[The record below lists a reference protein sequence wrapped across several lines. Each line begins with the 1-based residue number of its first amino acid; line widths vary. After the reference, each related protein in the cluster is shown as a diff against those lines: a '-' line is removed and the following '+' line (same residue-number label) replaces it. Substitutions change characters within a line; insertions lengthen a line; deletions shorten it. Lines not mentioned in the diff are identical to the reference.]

1 LHFSFTK
8 HFYKKRQQFSRFF
21 LNFATRYFL
30 TTIIS
35 TFFNEDIFKMKTIHK
50 TNDRHSLSWL
60 ANAVT
65 TLVLTAAV
73 SLCLA
78 SCAGEKAH
86 KRFVV
91 GVSQCS
97 EDTWRDKLNEELRI
111 AATYYDVALQIKSAN
126 DDVRLQTEQIDRFV
140 EQGVDLLVVAPGQ
153 VSISPAIDKAYE
165 KGIPVIIF
173 DRRTRSNKYTAYIG
187 ADNHDIGASMA
198 EFMANANTAGTKV
211 VELCGLSS
219 SSPAIERDAGF
230 DSVAAHRPNIDI
242 VKKVY
247 ADWTEEGAYHVMDSL
262 LSTPYPAFNCLFAH
276 NDRMAMGARRAV
288 VKHGIDPKTIKLCG
302 IDAMPQHGGGMQLVA
317 EGKLFASSIY
327 PTRGDEVMR
336 LAMKILTHKPYDR
349 ENRLSSALV
358 TEANARVLLMQYD
371 ETTRQQGHLSE
382 LRDRVDKTVSDF
394 KTQRIYLLI
403 MLGALLLLGMA
414 YVYVVRANRAKA
426 RLNRQLADSV
436 EQQRQM
442 TKHIEEL
449 THTQLQF
456 FTNISHEL
464 RTPLT
469 LIAGPT
475 EQLLEDKTV
484 QGTHRRMLQMVER
497 NTKILI
503 QLVSEILDFRKVQN
517 NKAVLKL
524 NRFNLAETL
533 RLWADDFDAVTS
545 RKGITVKVD
554 APADAAQA
562 TVIADRDK
570 LARVFFNLMSNA
582 VKYTPKDGTITITLR
597 HNEGSFFFT
606 MNNDSVKTISKDDL
620 PHIFERFYQP
630 KGSIGGTGIGLALVK
645 ANVDL
650 HHGSISATS
659 SQEEGTTFSITL
671 PDTQEGYDPDADND
685 GNKDN
690 STKAE
695 QGYVDDS
702 YAPVNVEAA
711 EKAERITNAEDFDA
725 DRPLVLIIDDNNG
738 MRAYLR
744 SILQDHYN
752 VSEAVNGQQG
762 LERARREVP
771 KLVVCDVMMP
781 VMDGLE
787 FTRRLKADTATSH
800 IPVIL
805 LTARS
810 LSEQREEGYGTGAD
824 SYLTKPFTGSLLLA
838 RIDNL
843 IHSRTLL
850 RSLFSGNSKEE
861 EKEEEMLGAQDQTFV
876 TRLREVIRDNM
887 GDSDFSVERIGEE
900 IGLSRVQLYRKVKAL
915 TGQTP
920 VELLRKARLE
930 RSRRLIEKTEK
941 SVSEIAYEVGFTSPS
956 YFNKCFKDEFG
967 ISPGAMREK
976 AQG

>member
-1 LHFSFTK
+1 
-8 HFYKKRQQFSRFF
+8 
-21 LNFATRYFL
+21 
-30 TTIIS
+30 
-35 TFFNEDIFKMKTIHK
+35 MKTIHK
-50 TNDRHSLSWL
+50 TNKRHSLSWF

-65 TLVLTAAV
+65 VLVLTAAE

-78 SCAGEKAH
+78 SCGGEETH

-111 AATYYDVALQIKSAN
+111 AATYYDVDLQIKSAN
-126 DDVRLQTEQIDRFV
+126 DDVRLQTEQINRFV

-153 VSISPAIDKAYE
+153 VTISPAIDKAYE
-165 KGIPVIIF
+165 KGIPVIVF
-173 DRRTRSNKYTAYIG
+173 DRRTHSDKYTAYIG
-187 ADNHDIGASMA
+187 ANNHEIGASMA

-219 SSPAIERDAGF
+219 SSPAIERGEGF
-230 DSVAAHRPNIDI
+230 DSVATLRPNIDI

-247 ADWTEEGAYHVMDSL
+247 ADWTEKGAYRVMDSL
-262 LSTPYPAFNCLFAH
+262 LSTPYPAFNGIFAH

-302 IDAMPQHGGGMQLVA
+302 IDAMPQQGGGMQLVA

-597 HNEGSFFFT
+597 HNGGSFFFT

-659 SQEEGTTFSITL
+659 TQEEGTTFSITL

-915 TGQTP
+915 TDQTP

>member
-1 LHFSFTK
+1 
-8 HFYKKRQQFSRFF
+8 
-21 LNFATRYFL
+21 
-30 TTIIS
+30 
-35 TFFNEDIFKMKTIHK
+35 MKTIHK
-50 TNDRHSLSWL
+50 TNKRHSLSWL
-60 ANAVT
+60 ASAVT
-65 TLVLTAAV
+65 ALVLTAAV

-78 SCAGEKAH
+78 SCRGKEAH

-111 AATYYDVALQIKSAN
+111 AATYYDVDLQIKSAN

-302 IDAMPQHGGGMQLVA
+302 IDAMPQQGGGMQLVA

-524 NRFNLAETL
+524 NRFNLGETL
-533 RLWADDFDAVTS
+533 RLWADDFGAVTS
-545 RKGITVKVD
+545 RKGIKVQVD

-562 TVIADRDK
+562 TIIADRDK

-597 HNEGSFFFT
+597 HNEGEFFFT

-620 PHIFERFYQP
+620 PHIFERFYQS

-659 SQEEGTTFSITL
+659 TQEEGTTFSITL
-671 PDTQEGYDPDADND
+671 PDTQEGYDPDADKDN
-685 GNKDN
+685 NKDN

-702 YAPVNVEAA
+702 YAPANVEAA

>member
-1 LHFSFTK
+1 
-8 HFYKKRQQFSRFF
+8 
-21 LNFATRYFL
+21 
-30 TTIIS
+30 
-35 TFFNEDIFKMKTIHK
+35 MKTIHK
-50 TNDRHSLSWL
+50 TNKRHSLSWL

-86 KRFVV
+86 KRCVV

-111 AATYYDVALQIKSAN
+111 AATYYDVDLQIKSAN

-288 VKHGIDPKTIKLCG
+288 VKHGIDPSAIKFCG
-302 IDAMPQHGGGMQLVA
+302 IDAMPQKDGGMQLVA

-358 TEANARVLLMQYD
+358 TEANARVLLMQND

-382 LRDRVDKTVSDF
+382 LRNRVDKTVSDF

-403 MLGALLLLGMA
+403 MLSALLLLALA
-414 YVYVVRANRAKA
+414 YVYVVNANRAKA
-426 RLNRQLADSV
+426 RMNRQLADSV

-524 NRFNLAETL
+524 NRFNLGETL

-597 HNEGSFFFT
+597 HNGGSFFFT

-695 QGYVDDS
+695 QGYVNDS

-824 SYLTKPFTGSLLLA
+824 SYLTKPFTGSLLLT

-861 EKEEEMLGAQDQTFV
+861 EKEEEMLGAQDQSFV

>member
-1 LHFSFTK
+1 
-8 HFYKKRQQFSRFF
+8 
-21 LNFATRYFL
+21 
-30 TTIIS
+30 
-35 TFFNEDIFKMKTIHK
+35 MKTIHK
-50 TNDRHSLSWL
+50 TNKRHSLSWL

-65 TLVLTAAV
+65 ALVLTAAV

-78 SCAGEKAH
+78 SCGGGEAH

-111 AATYYDVALQIKSAN
+111 AATYYDVDLQIKSAN
-126 DDVRLQTEQIDRFV
+126 DDVRLQTEQINRFV

-165 KGIPVIIF
+165 KGIPVIVF
-173 DRRTRSNKYTAYIG
+173 DRRTHSDKYTAYIG
-187 ADNHDIGASMA
+187 ANNHEIGASMA

-219 SSPAIERDAGF
+219 SSPAIERGEGF
-230 DSVAAHRPNIDI
+230 DSVAALRPNIDI

-247 ADWTEEGAYHVMDSL
+247 ADWTEEGAYRVMDSL
-262 LSTPYPAFNCLFAH
+262 LSTPYPAFNSIFAH

-302 IDAMPQHGGGMQLVA
+302 IDAMPQQGGGMQLVA

-597 HNEGSFFFT
+597 HNGGSFFFT

-967 ISPGAMREK
+967 ISPGAMRDK

>member
-1 LHFSFTK
+1 
-8 HFYKKRQQFSRFF
+8 
-21 LNFATRYFL
+21 
-30 TTIIS
+30 
-35 TFFNEDIFKMKTIHK
+35 M
-50 TNDRHSLSWL
+50 
-60 ANAVT
+60 
-65 TLVLTAAV
+65 LTAAV
-73 SLCLA
+73 SLSLA
-78 SCAGEKAH
+78 SCAGEKAN

-111 AATYYDVALQIKSAN
+111 AATYYDVDLQIKSAN

-153 VSISPAIDKAYE
+153 VTISPAIDKAYE

-198 EFMANANTAGTKV
+198 EFMANANTEGTEV

-230 DSVAAHRPNIDI
+230 DSVAACRPNISI

-247 ADWTEEGAYHVMDSL
+247 ADWTEQGAYRVMDSL

-288 VKHGIDPKTIKLCG
+288 VKHGIDPKTIKFCG
-302 IDAMPQHGGGMQLVA
+302 IDAMPQQGGGMHLVS

-358 TEANARVLLMQYD
+358 TEANARVLLMQND

-382 LRDRVDKTVSDF
+382 LRNRVDKTVSDF

-403 MLGALLLLGMA
+403 MLSALLLLGIA
-414 YVYVVRANRAKA
+414 YVYVVSANRAKA

-524 NRFNLAETL
+524 NRFHLAETL
-533 RLWADDFDAVTS
+533 RLWADDFGAVTS

-582 VKYTPKDGTITITLR
+582 VKYTPQDGTITITLR
-597 HNEGSFFFT
+597 HNDGSFFFT

-620 PHIFERFYQP
+620 PHIFERFYQS

-752 VSEAVNGQQG
+752 VSEAVDGQQG

-930 RSRRLIEKTEK
+930 RGRRLIEKTEK

>member
-1 LHFSFTK
+1 
-8 HFYKKRQQFSRFF
+8 
-21 LNFATRYFL
+21 
-30 TTIIS
+30 
-35 TFFNEDIFKMKTIHK
+35 MKTIHK
-50 TNDRHSLSWL
+50 TNKRHSLSWL

-65 TLVLTAAV
+65 ALVLTAAV

-78 SCAGEKAH
+78 SCGGGEAH

-111 AATYYDVALQIKSAN
+111 AATYYDVDLQIKSAN
-126 DDVRLQTEQIDRFV
+126 DDVRLQTEQINRFV

-165 KGIPVIIF
+165 KGIPVIVF
-173 DRRTRSNKYTAYIG
+173 DRRTHSDKYTAYIG
-187 ADNHDIGASMA
+187 ANNHEIGASMA

-219 SSPAIERDAGF
+219 SSPAIERGEGF
-230 DSVAAHRPNIDI
+230 DSVAALRPNIDI

-247 ADWTEEGAYHVMDSL
+247 ADWTEQGAYRVMDSL

-288 VKHGIDPKTIKLCG
+288 VKHGIDPKTIKFCG
-302 IDAMPQHGGGMQLVA
+302 IDAMPQQGGGMHLVS

-358 TEANARVLLMQYD
+358 TEANARVLLMQND

-382 LRDRVDKTVSDF
+382 LRNRVDKTVSDF

-442 TKHIEEL
+442 TKHIKEL

-620 PHIFERFYQP
+620 PHIFERFYQS

-744 SILQDHYN
+744 SILQNHYN
-752 VSEAVNGQQG
+752 VSEAVDGQQG

-876 TRLREVIRDNM
+876 TKLREVIRDNM

-930 RSRRLIEKTEK
+930 RGRRLIEKTEK

-967 ISPGAMREK
+967 ISPGVMREK
-976 AQG
+976 MQG

>member
-1 LHFSFTK
+1 
-8 HFYKKRQQFSRFF
+8 
-21 LNFATRYFL
+21 
-30 TTIIS
+30 
-35 TFFNEDIFKMKTIHK
+35 MKAIHK
-50 TNDRHSLSWL
+50 TNGRHSLSWL

-65 TLVLTAAV
+65 ALVLTAAV

-111 AATYYDVALQIKSAN
+111 AATYYDVDLQIKSAN
-126 DDVRLQTEQIDRFV
+126 DDVRLQTEQINRFV

-165 KGIPVIIF
+165 KGIPVIVF
-173 DRRTRSNKYTAYIG
+173 DRQTHSDKYTAYIG
-187 ADNHDIGASMA
+187 ANNHEIGASMA

-358 TEANARVLLMQYD
+358 TEANARVLLMQND

-382 LRDRVDKTVSDF
+382 LRNRVDKTVSDF

-403 MLGALLLLGMA
+403 MLSALLLLALA
-414 YVYVVRANRAKA
+414 YVYVVNANRAKA
-426 RLNRQLADSV
+426 RMNRQLADSV

-524 NRFNLAETL
+524 NRFNLGETL

-582 VKYTPKDGTITITLR
+582 VKYTPKDGTITITLK

>member
-1 LHFSFTK
+1 
-8 HFYKKRQQFSRFF
+8 
-21 LNFATRYFL
+21 
-30 TTIIS
+30 
-35 TFFNEDIFKMKTIHK
+35 MKTIHK
-50 TNDRHSLSWL
+50 TNKRHSLSWL

-65 TLVLTAAV
+65 ALVLTTAV

-78 SCAGEKAH
+78 SCGGGEAH

-111 AATYYDVALQIKSAN
+111 AATYYDVDLQIKSAN
-126 DDVRLQTEQIDRFV
+126 DDVRLQTEQINRFV

-165 KGIPVIIF
+165 KGIPVIVF
-173 DRRTRSNKYTAYIG
+173 DRRTHSDKYTAYIG
-187 ADNHDIGASMA
+187 ANNHEIGASMA

-219 SSPAIERDAGF
+219 SSPAIERGEGF
-230 DSVAAHRPNIDI
+230 DSVAALRPNIDI

-247 ADWTEEGAYHVMDSL
+247 ADWTEEGAYRVMDSL
-262 LSTPYPAFNCLFAH
+262 LSTPYPAFNSIFAH

-302 IDAMPQHGGGMQLVA
+302 IDAMPQQGGGMQLVA
-317 EGKLFASSIY
+317 EDKLFASSIY

-382 LRDRVDKTVSDF
+382 LRDRVDKTVNDF

-597 HNEGSFFFT
+597 HNGGSFFFT

-620 PHIFERFYQP
+620 SHIFERFYQP

>member
-1 LHFSFTK
+1 
-8 HFYKKRQQFSRFF
+8 
-21 LNFATRYFL
+21 
-30 TTIIS
+30 
-35 TFFNEDIFKMKTIHK
+35 MKTIHK
-50 TNDRHSLSWL
+50 TNKRHSLSWL
-60 ANAVT
+60 ASAVT
-65 TLVLTAAV
+65 ALVLTAAV

-78 SCAGEKAH
+78 SCGGGEAH

-111 AATYYDVALQIKSAN
+111 AATYYDVDLQIKSAN
-126 DDVRLQTEQIDRFV
+126 DDVRLQTEQINRFV

-165 KGIPVIIF
+165 KGIPVIVF
-173 DRRTRSNKYTAYIG
+173 DRRTHSDKYTAYIG
-187 ADNHDIGASMA
+187 ANNHEIGASMA

-219 SSPAIERDAGF
+219 SSPAIERGEGF
-230 DSVAAHRPNIDI
+230 DSVAALRPNIDI

-247 ADWTEEGAYHVMDSL
+247 ADWTEEGAYRVMDSL
-262 LSTPYPAFNCLFAH
+262 LSTPYPAFNSIFAH

-302 IDAMPQHGGGMQLVA
+302 IDAMPQQGGGMQLVA

-582 VKYTPKDGTITITLR
+582 VKYTPKDGTITITLK
-597 HNEGSFFFT
+597 HNGGSFFFT

>member
-1 LHFSFTK
+1 
-8 HFYKKRQQFSRFF
+8 
-21 LNFATRYFL
+21 
-30 TTIIS
+30 
-35 TFFNEDIFKMKTIHK
+35 MKTIHK

-111 AATYYDVALQIKSAN
+111 AATYYDVDLQIKSAN
-126 DDVRLQTEQIDRFV
+126 DDVRLQTEQINRFV

-165 KGIPVIIF
+165 KGIPVIVF
-173 DRRTRSNKYTAYIG
+173 DRQTHSDKYTAYIG
-187 ADNHDIGASMA
+187 ANNHEIGASMA

-358 TEANARVLLMQYD
+358 TEANARVLLMQND

-382 LRDRVDKTVSDF
+382 LRNRVDKTVSDF

-403 MLGALLLLGMA
+403 MLGALFLLALA
-414 YVYVVRANRAKA
+414 YVYVVNANRAKA
-426 RLNRQLADSV
+426 RMNRQLADSV

-524 NRFNLAETL
+524 NRFNLGETL
-533 RLWADDFDAVTS
+533 RLWADDFGAVTS
-545 RKGITVKVD
+545 RKGITVQVD

-671 PDTQEGYDPDADND
+671 PDKQEGYDPDADND

-725 DRPLVLIIDDNNG
+725 ERPLVLIIDDNNG

>member
-1 LHFSFTK
+1 
-8 HFYKKRQQFSRFF
+8 
-21 LNFATRYFL
+21 
-30 TTIIS
+30 
-35 TFFNEDIFKMKTIHK
+35 MKTIHK
-50 TNDRHSLSWL
+50 TNKCHSLSWL

-65 TLVLTAAV
+65 ALVLTAAV

-78 SCAGEKAH
+78 SCGGGEAH

-111 AATYYDVALQIKSAN
+111 AATYYDVDLQIKSAN
-126 DDVRLQTEQIDRFV
+126 DDVRLQTEQINRFV

-165 KGIPVIIF
+165 KGIPVIVF
-173 DRRTRSNKYTAYIG
+173 DRRTHSDKYTAYIG
-187 ADNHDIGASMA
+187 ANNHEIGASMA

-219 SSPAIERDAGF
+219 SSPAIERGEGF
-230 DSVAAHRPNIDI
+230 DSVAALRPNIDI

-247 ADWTEEGAYHVMDSL
+247 ADWTEEGAYRVMDSL

-302 IDAMPQHGGGMQLVA
+302 IDAMPQQGGGMQLVA

-358 TEANARVLLMQYD
+358 TEANARVLLMQND

-382 LRDRVDKTVSDF
+382 LRNRVDKTVSDF

-403 MLGALLLLGMA
+403 MLGALFLLALA

-597 HNEGSFFFT
+597 HNGGSFFFT

>member
-1 LHFSFTK
+1 
-8 HFYKKRQQFSRFF
+8 
-21 LNFATRYFL
+21 
-30 TTIIS
+30 
-35 TFFNEDIFKMKTIHK
+35 MKTIHK
-50 TNDRHSLSWL
+50 TNNRHYLSWL
-60 ANAVT
+60 ASAVT

-111 AATYYDVALQIKSAN
+111 AATYYDVDLQIKSAN

-153 VSISPAIDKAYE
+153 VTISPAIDKAYE

-198 EFMANANTAGTKV
+198 EFMANANTEGTEV

-230 DSVAAHRPNIDI
+230 DSVAACRPNISI

-247 ADWTEEGAYHVMDSL
+247 ADWTEQGAYHVMDSL
-262 LSTPYPAFNCLFAH
+262 LNTPYPAFNCLFAH

-288 VKHGIDPKTIKLCG
+288 VKHGIDPKTIKFCG
-302 IDAMPQHGGGMQLVA
+302 IDAMPQQGGGMHLVS

-358 TEANARVLLMQYD
+358 TEANARVLLMQND

-382 LRDRVDKTVSDF
+382 LRNRVDKTVSDF

-403 MLGALLLLGMA
+403 MLSALLLLGIA
-414 YVYVVRANRAKA
+414 YVYVVSANRAKA

-517 NKAVLKL
+517 DKAVLKL

-533 RLWADDFDAVTS
+533 RLWADDFGAVTS

-582 VKYTPKDGTITITLR
+582 VKYTPQDGTITITLR
-597 HNEGSFFFT
+597 HNDGSFFFT

-620 PHIFERFYQP
+620 PHIFERFYQS

-685 GNKDN
+685 DSKDN

-752 VSEAVNGQQG
+752 VSEAVDGQQG

-876 TRLREVIRDNM
+876 TKLREVIRDNM

-930 RSRRLIEKTEK
+930 RGRRLIEKTEK

-967 ISPGAMREK
+967 ISPGVMREK
-976 AQG
+976 MQG

>member
-1 LHFSFTK
+1 
-8 HFYKKRQQFSRFF
+8 
-21 LNFATRYFL
+21 
-30 TTIIS
+30 
-35 TFFNEDIFKMKTIHK
+35 MKTIHK

-111 AATYYDVALQIKSAN
+111 AATYYDVDLQIKSAN
-126 DDVRLQTEQIDRFV
+126 DDVRLQTEQINRFV

-165 KGIPVIIF
+165 KGIPVIVF
-173 DRRTRSNKYTAYIG
+173 DRQTHSDKYTAYIG
-187 ADNHDIGASMA
+187 ANNHEIGASMA

-302 IDAMPQHGGGMQLVA
+302 IDAMPQQGGGMQLVA

-426 RLNRQLADSV
+426 RMNRQLADSV

>member
-1 LHFSFTK
+1 
-8 HFYKKRQQFSRFF
+8 
-21 LNFATRYFL
+21 
-30 TTIIS
+30 
-35 TFFNEDIFKMKTIHK
+35 MKTIHK
-50 TNDRHSLSWL
+50 TNKPLSLSWL
-60 ANAVT
+60 ASTVT
-65 TLVLTAAV
+65 VLVLTAAV

-78 SCAGEKAH
+78 SCRGKEAH

-111 AATYYDVALQIKSAN
+111 AATYYDVDLQIKSAN

-173 DRRTRSNKYTAYIG
+173 DRQTRSNKYTAYIG

-382 LRDRVDKTVSDF
+382 LRNRVDKTVSDF

-403 MLGALLLLGMA
+403 MLSALLLLALA
-414 YVYVVRANRAKA
+414 YVYVVNANRAKA
-426 RLNRQLADSV
+426 RMNRQLADSV

-582 VKYTPKDGTITITLR
+582 VKYTPKDGTITITLK
-597 HNEGSFFFT
+597 HNGGSFFFT

-920 VELLRKARLE
+920 VELLRRARLE
-930 RSRRLIEKTEK
+930 RGRRLIEKTEK

-967 ISPGAMREK
+967 ISPGVMREK
-976 AQG
+976 TQG

>member
-1 LHFSFTK
+1 
-8 HFYKKRQQFSRFF
+8 
-21 LNFATRYFL
+21 
-30 TTIIS
+30 
-35 TFFNEDIFKMKTIHK
+35 MKTIHK

-65 TLVLTAAV
+65 ALVLTAAV

-78 SCAGEKAH
+78 SCGGKEAH

-111 AATYYDVALQIKSAN
+111 AATYYDVDLQIKSAN

-153 VSISPAIDKAYE
+153 VTISPAIDKAYE

-198 EFMANANTAGTKV
+198 EFMANANTEGTEV

-230 DSVAAHRPNIDI
+230 DSVAACRPNISI

-247 ADWTEEGAYHVMDSL
+247 ADWTEQGAYHVMDSL

-288 VKHGIDPKTIKLCG
+288 VKHGIDPKTIKFCG
-302 IDAMPQHGGGMQLVA
+302 IDAMPQQGGGMHLVS

-358 TEANARVLLMQYD
+358 TEANARVLLMQND

-382 LRDRVDKTVSDF
+382 LRNRVDKTVSDF

-403 MLGALLLLGMA
+403 MLSALILLGIA
-414 YVYVVRANRAKA
+414 YVYVVSANRAKA
-426 RLNRQLADSV
+426 RLNRQLAESV

-484 QGTHRRMLQMVER
+484 QGTHRRLLQMVER

-533 RLWADDFDAVTS
+533 RLWADDFGAVTS

-554 APADAAQA
+554 NPADAAQA

-582 VKYTPKDGTITITLR
+582 VKYTPQDGTITITLR
-597 HNEGSFFFT
+597 HNDGSFFFT
-606 MNNDSVKTISKDDL
+606 MNNNSVKTISKDDL
-620 PHIFERFYQP
+620 PHIFERFYQS

-861 EKEEEMLGAQDQTFV
+861 EKEEEMLGAQDQSFV

>member
-1 LHFSFTK
+1 
-8 HFYKKRQQFSRFF
+8 
-21 LNFATRYFL
+21 
-30 TTIIS
+30 
-35 TFFNEDIFKMKTIHK
+35 MKTIHK
-50 TNDRHSLSWL
+50 TNKRHSLSWL
-60 ANAVT
+60 ASTVT
-65 TLVLTAAV
+65 VLMLTAAV

-78 SCAGEKAH
+78 SCRGKEAH

-111 AATYYDVALQIKSAN
+111 AATYYDVDLQIKSAN
-126 DDVRLQTEQIDRFV
+126 DDVRLQTEQINRFV

-153 VSISPAIDKAYE
+153 VSISPAIDKAYV

-187 ADNHDIGASMA
+187 ADNHEIGASMA

-358 TEANARVLLMQYD
+358 TEANARVLLMQND

-382 LRDRVDKTVSDF
+382 LRNRVDKTVNDF

-426 RLNRQLADSV
+426 RMNRQLADSV

-545 RKGITVKVD
+545 HKGITVKVD

-582 VKYTPKDGTITITLR
+582 VKYTPKDGTITITLK
-597 HNEGSFFFT
+597 HNGGSFFFT
-606 MNNDSVKTISKDDL
+606 MNNDSVKTISKDDI

-930 RSRRLIEKTEK
+930 RGRRLIEKTEK

>member
-1 LHFSFTK
+1 
-8 HFYKKRQQFSRFF
+8 
-21 LNFATRYFL
+21 
-30 TTIIS
+30 
-35 TFFNEDIFKMKTIHK
+35 MKTIHK
-50 TNDRHSLSWL
+50 TNKRHSLSWL
-60 ANAVT
+60 ASAVT
-65 TLVLTAAV
+65 ALVLTAAV

-78 SCAGEKAH
+78 SCRGKEAH

-111 AATYYDVALQIKSAN
+111 AATYYDVDLQIKSAN

-336 LAMKILTHKPYDR
+336 LAMKILTHKPYNR

-358 TEANARVLLMQYD
+358 TEANARVLLMQND

-382 LRDRVDKTVSDF
+382 LRNRVDKTVSDF

-403 MLGALLLLGMA
+403 MLSALLLLALA
-414 YVYVVRANRAKA
+414 YVYVVNANRAKA
-426 RLNRQLADSV
+426 RMNRQLADSV

-524 NRFNLAETL
+524 NRFNLGETL
-533 RLWADDFDAVTS
+533 RLWADDFGAVTS
-545 RKGITVKVD
+545 RKGIKVQVD

-562 TVIADRDK
+562 TIIADRDK

-597 HNEGSFFFT
+597 HNEGEFFFT

-620 PHIFERFYQP
+620 PHIFERFYQS

-659 SQEEGTTFSITL
+659 TQEEGTTFSITL

-685 GNKDN
+685 NNKDN

-861 EKEEEMLGAQDQTFV
+861 EEEEERLGAQDQTFV

-967 ISPGAMREK
+967 ISPGTMREK

>member
-1 LHFSFTK
+1 M
-8 HFYKKRQQFSRFF
+8 
-21 LNFATRYFL
+21 
-30 TTIIS
+30 I
-35 TFFNEDIFKMKTIHK
+35 TIHK
-50 TNDRHSLSWL
+50 TNNRHYLSWL
-60 ANAVT
+60 ASAVT
-65 TLVLTAAV
+65 ALVLTAAV

-111 AATYYDVALQIKSAN
+111 AATYYDVDLQIKSAN

-198 EFMANANTAGTKV
+198 EFMANANTEGTEV

-230 DSVAAHRPNIDI
+230 DSVATCRPNISI

-247 ADWTEEGAYHVMDSL
+247 ADWTEQGAYHVMDSL

-288 VKHGIDPKTIKLCG
+288 VKHGIDPKTIKFCG
-302 IDAMPQHGGGMQLVA
+302 IDAMPQQGGGMQLVS

-358 TEANARVLLMQYD
+358 TEANARVLLMQND

-382 LRDRVDKTVSDF
+382 LRNRVDKTVSDF

-403 MLGALLLLGMA
+403 MLSALLLLGIA
-414 YVYVVRANRAKA
+414 YVYVVSANRAKV

-533 RLWADDFDAVTS
+533 RLWADDFGAVTS

-606 MNNDSVKTISKDDL
+606 MNNNAVKTISKDDL
-620 PHIFERFYQP
+620 PHIFERFYQS

-752 VSEAVNGQQG
+752 VSEAVDGQQG

-876 TRLREVIRDNM
+876 TKLREVIRDNM

-930 RSRRLIEKTEK
+930 RGRRLIEKTEK

-967 ISPGAMREK
+967 ISPGVMREK
-976 AQG
+976 TQG

>member
-1 LHFSFTK
+1 
-8 HFYKKRQQFSRFF
+8 
-21 LNFATRYFL
+21 
-30 TTIIS
+30 
-35 TFFNEDIFKMKTIHK
+35 MKTIHK
-50 TNDRHSLSWL
+50 TNNRHSLSWL
-60 ANAVT
+60 ASTVT
-65 TLVLTAAV
+65 ALVLTAAV

-78 SCAGEKAH
+78 SCGGKEAH

-111 AATYYDVALQIKSAN
+111 AATYYDVDLQIKSAN
-126 DDVRLQTEQIDRFV
+126 DDVRLQTEQINRFV

-198 EFMANANTAGTKV
+198 EFMANANTEGTEV

-230 DSVAAHRPNIDI
+230 DSVAACRPNISI

-247 ADWTEEGAYHVMDSL
+247 ADWTEQGAYHVMDSL

-302 IDAMPQHGGGMQLVA
+302 IDAMPQQGGGMQLVA

-382 LRDRVDKTVSDF
+382 LRNRVDKTVSDF

-403 MLGALLLLGMA
+403 MLGALFLLALA
-414 YVYVVRANRAKA
+414 YVYVVNANRAKA
-426 RLNRQLADSV
+426 RMNRQLADSV

-524 NRFNLAETL
+524 NRFNLGETL

-545 RKGITVKVD
+545 RKGITVKVN

-650 HHGSISATS
+650 HHGSISVTS

-876 TRLREVIRDNM
+876 TKLREVIRDNM

-930 RSRRLIEKTEK
+930 RGRRLIEKTEK

-967 ISPGAMREK
+967 ISPGAMRENM
-976 AQG
+976 QG

>member
-1 LHFSFTK
+1 
-8 HFYKKRQQFSRFF
+8 
-21 LNFATRYFL
+21 
-30 TTIIS
+30 
-35 TFFNEDIFKMKTIHK
+35 MKTIHK

-111 AATYYDVALQIKSAN
+111 AATYYDVDLQIKSAN
-126 DDVRLQTEQIDRFV
+126 DDVRLQTEQINRFV

-165 KGIPVIIF
+165 KGIPVIVF

-302 IDAMPQHGGGMQLVA
+302 IDAMPQQGGGMQLVA

-382 LRDRVDKTVSDF
+382 LRNRVDKTVSDF

-403 MLGALLLLGMA
+403 MLGALFLLALA
-414 YVYVVRANRAKA
+414 YVYVVNANRAKA
-426 RLNRQLADSV
+426 RMNRQLADSV

-524 NRFNLAETL
+524 NRFNLGETL

-650 HHGSISATS
+650 HHGSISVTS

>member
-1 LHFSFTK
+1 
-8 HFYKKRQQFSRFF
+8 
-21 LNFATRYFL
+21 
-30 TTIIS
+30 
-35 TFFNEDIFKMKTIHK
+35 MKTIHK
-50 TNDRHSLSWL
+50 TNGRHSLSWL

-65 TLVLTAAV
+65 ALVLTAAV

-111 AATYYDVALQIKSAN
+111 AATYYDVDLQIKSAN
-126 DDVRLQTEQIDRFV
+126 DDMRLQTEQINRFV

-288 VKHGIDPKTIKLCG
+288 VKHGIDPSAIKFCG
-302 IDAMPQHGGGMQLVA
+302 IDAMPQKDGGMQLVA

-725 DRPLVLIIDDNNG
+725 ERPLVLIIDDNNG

-930 RSRRLIEKTEK
+930 RGRRLIEKTEK

>member
-1 LHFSFTK
+1 
-8 HFYKKRQQFSRFF
+8 
-21 LNFATRYFL
+21 
-30 TTIIS
+30 
-35 TFFNEDIFKMKTIHK
+35 MKTIHK
-50 TNDRHSLSWL
+50 TNNRHYLSWL
-60 ANAVT
+60 ASAVT
-65 TLVLTAAV
+65 ALVLTAAV

-78 SCAGEKAH
+78 SCGGKEAH

-111 AATYYDVALQIKSAN
+111 AATYYDVDLQIKSAN
-126 DDVRLQTEQIDRFV
+126 DDVRLQTEQINRFV

-187 ADNHDIGASMA
+187 ADNHEIGASMA

-262 LSTPYPAFNCLFAH
+262 LSTPYPAFNSIFAH

-358 TEANARVLLMQYD
+358 TEANARVLLMQND

-382 LRDRVDKTVSDF
+382 LRNRVDKTVSDF

-403 MLGALLLLGMA
+403 MLSALLLLALA
-414 YVYVVRANRAKA
+414 YVYVVNANRAKA
-426 RLNRQLADSV
+426 RMNRQLADSV

-524 NRFNLAETL
+524 NRFNLGETL

-582 VKYTPKDGTITITLR
+582 VKYTPKDGTITITLK

-930 RSRRLIEKTEK
+930 RGHRLIEKTEK